1 MPSWYHPNI
10 TREVAVEHVQKMAP
24 GSFIVRDSQSVGGGY
39 ALTIKVSE
47 EVARKRKKLPEG
59 VTGGVAGGCGLREG
73 LGECGLREGLGRC
86 GTRKSVAGEGRCL
99 SGCGPSVGAMMSPT
113 CE

>member
-1 MPSWYHPNI
+1 M
-10 TREVAVEHVQKMAP
+10 
-24 GSFIVRDSQSVGGGY
+24 GGGY

-73 LGECGLREGLGRC
+73 LGECGLREGLVGVARGR
-86 GTRKSVAGEGRCL
+86 VWQGEGRCL